1 MRASRLLQI
10 LLLLQNRGRLTSRDL
25 ARELEV
31 TPRTI
36 LRDVDALTEAGLPMV
51 VHAGYRGGIE
61 LGFDYRTR
69 LTGLAADE
77 AEAIGVLLARP
88 VNDLAPLGIADAA
101 NRARRKLMESFP
113 DAVRARA
120 SEAARRFRFAQPPA
134 ATEVDPRLPALAAA
148 VREQR
153 VVRVQAYQPRERV
166 IHPVAL
172 VCDAAGWLVEDN
184 LAADA
189 PIRLDACG
197 DINISSRTFAHPPT
211 THMPPFVDRR

>member
-10 LLLLQNRGRLTSRDL
+10 LLLLQNRGRLTSGEL
-25 ARELEV
+25 AREFAV
-31 TPRTI
+31 TRRTI
-36 LRDVDALTEAGLPMV
+36 LRDVDALGEAGLPMV
-51 VHAGYRGGIE
+51 VHAGYGGGIE

-88 VNDLAPLGIADAA
+88 VDDLAPLGIADAA
-101 NRARRKLMESFP
+101 NRARRKLIESLP

-120 SEAARRFRFAQPPA
+120 NDGARRFRFVPPIA
-134 ATEVDPRLPALAAA
+134 VADDDPRLPALTGA
-148 VREQR
+148 VREHL
-153 VVRVQAYQPRERV
+153 VVRIHAHQAHERA

-172 VCDAAGWLVEDN
+172 VCGPTGWHVEDA
-184 LAADA
+184 LAPDA

-197 DINISSRTFAHPPT
+197 SINISAKTFART
-211 THMPPFVDRR
+211 AL